1 MMKPGNLIHYRGVF
15 SPRFCPV
22 TSDGKIDNSLSWRE
36 RIPVNKQE
44 NSILLFVEP
53 LDYATATVTEMATA
67 TVEAAMA
74 TEMATATLQPVTGM
88 ATGMATGMVARK
100 EFEET
105 GKIPGGVFLLGDSR
119 KIWVSHYDLKEL
131 VK

>member
-53 LDYATATVTEMATA
+53 LDYSTAVVTAMVTA

-74 TEMATATLQPVTGM
+74 TEMATAA
-88 ATGMATGMVARK
+88 ATATATAVRK

-105 GKIPGGVFLLGDSR
+105 GKIPGGIFLTGSGKL
-119 KIWVSHYDLKEL
+119 IWVSHYDLTEL
-131 VK
+131 TK

>member
-1 MMKPGNLIHYRGVF
+1 MKPGTLIHYKGNLY
-15 SPRFCPV
+15 PRFCPLAD
-22 TSDGKIDNSLSWRE
+22 DGKIETSIYLKN

-53 LDYATATVTEMATA
+53 LDYATATVTAMVTA

-74 TEMATATLQPVTGM
+74 TEMATVAVTAM
-88 ATGMATGMVARK
+88 ATAMVARK

-131 VK
+131 DK